1 MLGFIQVL
9 SLASDFSVLQL
20 LLRDGRRTTVPFSVT
35 NPNEQASVA
44 VSHQSQPMSSVSFLS
59 TTQPAIPHFWDSTQ
73 TQPPGLGNRTYIF
86 LFLFFFFHSQS
97 PRSRARHS
105 RGEGRGEQSSSEFMH
120 AGAETKIT
128 TTLKN
133 FLHRPHILHRQK
145 GLCTD
150 SPPPPPSPTPLEI
163 YDPLSRILCFL
174 SLFSWSFFGL
184 TVGRRSFLIAFS

>member
-73 TQPPGLGNRTYIF
+73 TQPPGLGNRIYIF
-86 LFLFFFFHSQS
+86 LFLFFFLI
-97 PRSRARHS
+97 PKARGAELGTAVGKEGESRAARNS
-105 RGEGRGEQSSSEFMH
+105 CMRVQKQKSQ
-120 AGAETKIT
+120 
-128 TTLKN
+128 
-133 FLHRPHILHRQK
+133 LH
-145 GLCTD
+145 
-150 SPPPPPSPTPLEI
+150 
-163 YDPLSRILCFL
+163 
-174 SLFSWSFFGL
+174 
-184 TVGRRSFLIAFS
+184 

>member
-86 LFLFFFFHSQS
+86 LFLFFFI
-97 PRSRARHS
+97 PKARGAELGTAVGKGGESRAAQNSCMRVQKQKS
-105 RGEGRGEQSSSEFMH
+105 Q
-120 AGAETKIT
+120 
-128 TTLKN
+128 
-133 FLHRPHILHRQK
+133 LH
-145 GLCTD
+145 
-150 SPPPPPSPTPLEI
+150 
-163 YDPLSRILCFL
+163 
-174 SLFSWSFFGL
+174 
-184 TVGRRSFLIAFS
+184 

>member
-86 LFLFFFFHSQS
+86 LFLFFFPF
-97 PRSRARHS
+97 PKP
-105 RGEGRGEQSSSEFMH
+105 EEQSSAQPWGREGRAEQLGIH
-120 AGAETKIT
+120 ACGCRN
-128 TTLKN
+128 KN
-133 FLHRPHILHRQK
+133 HNYTEKLP
-145 GLCTD
+145 
-150 SPPPPPSPTPLEI
+150 SPPSHSAQAEGAVHRLTSNPPPLPNTPGDL
-163 YDPLSRILCFL
+163 
-174 SLFSWSFFGL
+174 
-184 TVGRRSFLIAFS
+184 